1 MPTFQPVRGMRDLLP
16 EDAETLNYIVFK
28 ARETAKCYGYREV
41 TTPIVESYDLLSAK
55 AGEEIRQRMF
65 TFKDLGDRMVALRPE
80 FTASIARLATTA
92 LKNEPKPLR
101 VFSVGSVYRYDEPQ
115 RGRYREFWQSNYE
128 LIGAGTAEADA
139 ETILLTNSFLKNVGL
154 RNYAFKLGHVGVI
167 RGILTEEGVDE
178 KTQNQVLQLMDKKE
192 YDEAFKLVK
201 QESCREIL
209 QGLLEQ
215 KSETGFETLENMKYY
230 VRGHE
235 KAEAAVDNLLDILVL
250 VTQSDCPV
258 ETVDPAFARGL
269 EYYTGVI
276 FEVYIP
282 ELDIA
287 LGGGGRYDRLIET
300 FGGEQTPATGVA
312 HGLDRIAMAMQMQG
326 VQLKTV
332 EGKRLVV
339 VSVNELMKVEALRIA
354 ERLRAAG
361 LRVEFEV
368 MGRKMAR
375 ALEDA
380 DKRKIDYAVIVGKRE
395 LNEGKVVVRDLHKR
409 EQTTVALEDLVDKIK
424 GAA

>member
-1 MPTFQPVRGMRDLLP
+1 MPTFQSVRGMRDLLP
-16 EDAETLNYIVFK
+16 EDAETLNYIIGK
-28 ARETAKCYGYREV
+28 ARETAKRYGYKEV
-41 TTPIVESYDLLSAK
+41 ITPIVESYDLLSAK
-55 AGEEIRQRMF
+55 SGEEIRQRMF
-65 TFKDLGDRMVALRPE
+65 TFKDLGDRTVALRPE

-101 VFSVGSVYRYDEPQ
+101 TFSVGSVYRYDEPQ
-115 RGRYREFWQSNYE
+115 RGRYREFWQANFE
-128 LIGAGTAEADA
+128 LMGAANAEADA
-139 ETILLTNSFLKNVGL
+139 ETILLTNSLLKNLGL
-154 RNYAFKLGHVGVI
+154 RNYAFKLGHMGVI
-167 RGILTEEGVDE
+167 RSILTEEGVDE
-178 KTQNQVLQLMDKKE
+178 KTQGSVLQLMDKKE

-201 QESCREIL
+201 PEKCRKIL

-215 KSETGFETLENMKYY
+215 KGETGFETLENMKLHVKGY
-230 VRGHE
+230 
-235 KAEAAVDNLLDILVL
+235 KNAEAAVDNLFDILML

-258 ETVDPAFARGL
+258 ETVEPAFARGL
-269 EYYTGVI
+269 EYYTGII

-287 LGGGGRYDRLIET
+287 LGGGGRYDRLIEL

-312 HGLDRIAMAMQMQG
+312 HGLDRIAMAIQMQG
-326 VQLKTV
+326 AAAKAG

-354 ERLRAAG
+354 EKLRAAG

-368 MGRKMAR
+368 MGRKMSK

-380 DKRKIDYAVIVGKRE
+380 DKRHVDYAVIVGERE
-395 LNEGKVVVRDLHKR
+395 LKEGKVVVKNLHER
-409 EQTTVALEDLVDKIK
+409 EQKTVDLEKLASEL
-424 GAA
+424 GA

>member
-16 EDAETLNYIVFK
+16 EDAETLNYIIGK
-28 ARETAKCYGYREV
+28 ARETAKRYGYNEV
-41 TTPIVESYDLLSAK
+41 ITPIIESYDLLSAK
-55 AGEEIRQRMF
+55 SGEEIRQRMF
-65 TFKDLGDRMVALRPE
+65 TFKDLGDRTVALRPE

-101 VFSVGSVYRYDEPQ
+101 TFSVGSVYRYDEPQ
-115 RGRYREFWQSNYE
+115 RGRYREFWQANFE
-128 LIGAGTAEADA
+128 LMGAANAEADA
-139 ETILLTNSFLKNVGL
+139 EIILLTNTLLKNLGL
-154 RNYAFKLGHVGVI
+154 RNYAFKLGHMGVI
-167 RGILTEEGVDE
+167 RSILNEEGVDE
-178 KTQNQVLQLMDKKE
+178 KTQGIVLQLMDKKE

-201 QESCREIL
+201 PEKCRKIL

-215 KSETGFETLENMKYY
+215 KGETGFETLENMKLHVKGY
-230 VRGHE
+230 G
-235 KAEAAVDNLLDILVL
+235 KAEAAVDNLFDILML

-258 ETVDPAFARGL
+258 ETVEPAFARGL
-269 EYYTGVI
+269 EYYTGII

-287 LGGGGRYDRLIET
+287 LGGGGRYDRLIEL

-312 HGLDRIAMAMQMQG
+312 HGLDRIAMAMQMQSVVPKAG
-326 VQLKTV
+326 D
-332 EGKRLVV
+332 GKRLVV

-354 ERLRAAG
+354 EKLRDAG

-368 MGRKMAR
+368 MGRKMSK

-380 DKRKIDYAVIVGKRE
+380 DKRHVDYAVIVGERE
-395 LNEGKVVVRDLHKR
+395 LKEGKVVVKNLHKR
-409 EQTTVALEDLVDKIK
+409 EQKTVDLEKLASELRGV
-424 GAA
+424 G